1 MNYYFIVCTGII
13 IFLICVIFWLA
24 CKNVELDDRNES
36 LENVG
41 EHTRKKFVELNKQL
55 DEERNKNSEL
65 NKMIDELKCPNEI
78 RDSMKNFEK
87 YQDEL
92 MLIINSKSNDGFWN
106 KLDDFC
112 KKHCINPTDNFIK
125 ELLKWLYEDYSL
137 SELFSVKERNIL
149 RMIDNHYSWIGRTR
163 NERLFIADKEVAK
176 YHIGDDYIINSG
188 IYSIDHLDAFNDSF
202 KNVTYEN
209 SPIRFR

>member
-13 IFLICVIFWLA
+13 IFLVCVIFWLA

-36 LENVG
+36 LGNAG
-41 EHTRKKFVELNKQL
+41 EHTRKMFIELNKQL

-65 NKMIDELKCPNEI
+65 SKMIDKLRHPNKI

-92 MLIINSKSNDGFWN
+92 MLIIDSKSNDDFWN

-112 KKHCINPTDNFIK
+112 KRHYINKHNQIK
-125 ELLKWLYEDYSL
+125 GLLEWLYDDCNL
-137 SELFSVKERNIL
+137 SELFSVEEINIL
-149 RMIDNHYSWIGRTR
+149 RMVDNRYGWIGRTK
-163 NERLFIADKEVAK
+163 NGELFISTVKISK
-176 YHIGDDYIINSG
+176 NHIGVYINAEPGEYKYIN
-188 IYSIDHLDAFNDSF
+188 IFNDSF

>member
-13 IFLICVIFWLA
+13 IFLVCVIFWLA

-36 LENVG
+36 LGNAG
-41 EHTRKKFVELNKQL
+41 EHTRKMFIELNKQL

-65 NKMIDELKCPNEI
+65 SKMIDKLKHPNEF

-92 MLIINSKSNDGFWN
+92 MLIINSKSNDDFWK

-112 KKHCINPTDNFIK
+112 KKHCIDSSDNFTK
-125 ELLKWLYEDYSL
+125 QLLKWLYKDYSL

-149 RMIDNHYSWIGRTR
+149 KMIDNRYGWIGKTR
-163 NERLFIADKEVAK
+163 NGELFISTVEISKN
-176 YHIGDDYIINSG
+176 HIGVYINAEPDEYKYIN
-188 IYSIDHLDAFNDSF
+188 IFNDSF

>member
-13 IFLICVIFWLA
+13 IFLVCVIFWLA
-24 CKNVELDDRNES
+24 CKNVELDDRNEN
-36 LENVG
+36 LANAG
-41 EHTRKKFVELNKQL
+41 EHTRKKLIELNEQL

-92 MLIINSKSNDGFWN
+92 MLIINSKSNDDFWN

-112 KKHCINPTDNFIK
+112 KKHCINSTDNFIK
-125 ELLKWLYEDYSL
+125 GLLEWLYEDCNL
-137 SELFSVKERNIL
+137 SELFSVEEINIL
-149 RMIDNHYSWIGRTR
+149 RMVDNRYGWIGRTK
-163 NERLFIADKEVAK
+163 NGELFISTVEISKN
-176 YHIGDDYIINSG
+176 HIGVYINAEPGEYKYIN
-188 IYSIDHLDAFNDSF
+188 IFNDSF

>member
-13 IFLICVIFWLA
+13 IFLVCVIFWLA

-36 LENVG
+36 LGNAG
-41 EHTRKKFVELNKQL
+41 EHTRKMFIELNKQL

-65 NKMIDELKCPNEI
+65 SKMIDKLRHPNKI

-92 MLIINSKSNDGFWN
+92 MLIINSKSNDDFWN

-112 KKHCINPTDNFIK
+112 KKHCIDPSDNFTK

-149 RMIDNHYSWIGRTR
+149 KMVDNRYGWIGRTK
-163 NERLFIADKEVAK
+163 NGELFISTVEISKN
-176 YHIGDDYIINSG
+176 HIGVYINAEPDEYKYIN
-188 IYSIDHLDAFNDSF
+188 IFNDSF

>member
-1 MNYYFIVCTGII
+1 M
-13 IFLICVIFWLA
+13 
-24 CKNVELDDRNES
+24 DDRNES

-41 EHTRKKFVELNKQL
+41 EYTRKKFIELNKQL
-55 DEERNKNSEL
+55 DEEQNKNSEL

-92 MLIINSKSNDGFWN
+92 MLIINSKSNDDFWN

-112 KKHCINPTDNFIK
+112 QKHCINPTDNFIK

>member
-13 IFLICVIFWLA
+13 IFLVCVIFWLA

-36 LENVG
+36 LGNAG
-41 EHTRKKFVELNKQL
+41 EHTRKMFIELNKQL

-65 NKMIDELKCPNEI
+65 SKMIDKLRHPNKI

-92 MLIINSKSNDGFWN
+92 MLIIDSKSNDDFWN

-112 KKHCINPTDNFIK
+112 KKHCIDPSDNFTK
-125 ELLKWLYEDYSL
+125 ELLKWLYEDYNL

-149 RMIDNHYSWIGRTR
+149 KMLGNQYRWVGRTK
-163 NERLFIADKEVAK
+163 NGKLFISTVEIPK
-176 YHIGDDYIINSG
+176 YYIDDCVIATPDLYKYIEM
-188 IYSIDHLDAFNDSF
+188 FNDSF